1 MPANL
6 PPQYYEAEKVYRL
19 AKTPQEKLRALEV
32 MLAIM
37 PKHKGTDKLRAD
49 LRRRMAKHTE
59 ETERKRLT
67 SKRGYVYDIKKEGA
81 GRAVVVGPPN
91 VGKSQLVATLTDA
104 LLEVADYPFT
114 TQTPTPGMMRF
125 ENIQIQL
132 VDTPPLAEQHTESW
146 LQNILRSADVLL
158 LVVDLSQDP
167 IKQMDSI
174 LAELEKLRIRP
185 KGQEGDEELELA
197 IQKKALVIGNKSDL
211 DYAGEG
217 FDKLRAEYGE
227 TFRVLQIS
235 VKEGSGL
242 EELKRVIYDS
252 LNVIRLYTKAPGQK
266 PDLTEPVILKKGSTV
281 EDVAEAIHKDFR
293 HKLKY
298 ALVWGSGKFEGQ
310 RVKREHVLADG
321 DVIELH
327 T

>member
-19 AKTPQEKLRALEV
+19 AKTPQEKVRALEV

-49 LRRRMAKHTE
+49 LRRRIAKHTE
-59 ETERKRLT
+59 EAERKRLT
-67 SKRGYVYDIKKEGA
+67 GRRGYVYHIKKEGA
-81 GRAVVVGPPN
+81 GQAVVVGPPN
-91 VGKSQLVATLTDA
+91 VGKSQLIASLTDA
-104 LLEVADYPFT
+104 SPEVADYPFT
-114 TQTPTPGMMRF
+114 TQAPTPGMMRF

-132 VDTPPLAEQHTESW
+132 VDIPPIAEQHTEPW
-146 LQNILRSADVLL
+146 LQNVLKNADILL
-158 LVVDLSQDP
+158 LVVDLNQDP
-167 IKQMDSI
+167 IGQMDII
-174 LAELEKLRIRP
+174 LTELERLRIKP
-185 KGQEGDEELELA
+185 TGQEDEGGPELA
-197 IQKKALVIGNKSDL
+197 YRKKALIVGNKSDL
-211 DYAGEG
+211 DFTGEG
-217 FDKLRAEYGE
+217 FDELRSKYGGE
-227 TFRVLQIS
+227 FRVLS
-235 VKEGSGL
+235 LSAKEGSGL
-242 EELKRVIYDS
+242 EELKREIYDS
-252 LNVIRLYTKAPGQK
+252 LNIIRLYTKAPGQK
-266 PDLTEPVILKKGSTV
+266 PDLTEPVILKKGGTV

>member
-1 MPANL
+1 
-6 PPQYYEAEKVYRL
+6 
-19 AKTPQEKLRALEV
+19 
-32 MLAIM
+32 
-37 PKHKGTDKLRAD
+37 
-49 LRRRMAKHTE
+49 MAKHTE

-81 GRAVVVGPPN
+81 GQAVVVGPPN
-91 VGKSQLVATLTDA
+91 AGKSQLVATLTDA

>member
-1 MPANL
+1 VPANL

-81 GRAVVVGPPN
+81 GQAVVVGPPN

>member
-6 PPQYYEAEKVYRL
+6 PPQYYEAENVYRL
-19 AKTPQEKLRALEV
+19 AKTPQEKVRALEV

-49 LRRRMAKHTE
+49 LRRRIAKHTE
-59 ETERKRLT
+59 EAERKRST
-67 SKRGYVYDIKKEGA
+67 GRRDYVYHIKKEGA
-81 GRAVVVGPPN
+81 GQAVVVGLPN
-91 VGKSQLVATLTDA
+91 VGKSQLVASLTDA
-104 LLEVADYPFT
+104 SPEVADYPFT
-114 TQTPTPGMMRF
+114 TQAPTPGMTRY

-132 VDTPPLAEQHTESW
+132 VDTPPIVDQHTEPW
-146 LQNILRSADVLL
+146 LQNIIRNTDVLL

-167 IKQMDSI
+167 IRQMETI
-174 LAELEKLRIRP
+174 LAELERLSIKPTGREN
-185 KGQEGDEELELA
+185 GEGLELA
-197 IQKKALVIGNKSDL
+197 YRKKALIVGNKNDL
-211 DYAGEG
+211 NSRGES
-217 FDKLRAEYGE
+217 FDNLRSKYGGE
-227 TFRVLQIS
+227 FRILAVS
-235 VKEGSGL
+235 AKERRGL
-242 EELKRVIYDS
+242 DELKREIYNL
-252 LNVIRLYTKAPGQK
+252 LNIIRLYTKATGQK
-266 PDLTEPVILKKGSTV
+266 PDLTEPVILRKGSTV

-310 RVKREHVLADG
+310 RVKREHVLEDG